1 MSITNQLITNEIN
14 KNFLTTLTE
23 NLSSCT
29 EFKICVSFIR
39 ISGVQLLMDLL
50 KELNAKGVKGQI
62 LASTYINVTQPQAL
76 EMLNSFENIQLKI
89 FTSTSDQGF
98 HAKGYLFLNPEE
110 NNKEKWT
117 IIIGS
122 SNISGA
128 AFKKNVE
135 WNVINN
141 EEVLEN
147 REPGVFAKSVLE
159 EFNELWND
167 PHSKDF
173 SDEFLIQYRDYLAGI
188 RKVQK
193 EHKDVFS
200 FEEKVIKPNEMQ
212 SEAIAKLNTL
222 RKMNQTKALAIAA
235 TGTGKTYMSVFDAMQ
250 VNPKKALFVVHRGD
264 ILIKA
269 QESFDNVLGK
279 TIPDYSSDRYEGSK
293 GNKNSK
299 YLFVTEST
307 LALHLEDFTPDEF
320 DYIIIDEAHHAADN
334 SYTKILNY
342 FKPKFLLGLTATPDR
357 TDGKDIFSI
366 FDFNRAVNIRLRDS
380 LEKDLVCPFH
390 YFGITDVEGI
400 DYSKLTHS
408 PDDGEEYLNEVAR
421 MLMRSN
427 RADYIFEKIKFYGHD
442 GDKTKCLGFCATV
455 EHAKFMADE
464 FNKKLGDGS
473 AIALSGE
480 NSVPERQKYLQQ
492 LEDDDSKLQYIF
504 SRDIFNE
511 GIDVQDVNL
520 VLMLRPT
527 QSSIVFTQQLGRGLR
542 KIKGKEFLT
551 VLDFIG
557 NYQKSFL
564 MTSVFSKDPNP
575 DKKTRLREV
584 ATDFIDIPG
593 DTFIHF
599 DKIVKEQILN
609 QIDKEKFMS
618 DANQKKAY
626 FVFRKDNGNRMPYL
640 TDFIKHG
647 SDLDP
652 CVFSK
657 IKKGNLLYHS
667 YFEFAV
673 SAENEISS
681 SESVELNQISQN
693 KIFLSFIR
701 LLDTILPAKRI
712 EEWCVINALIKEHS
726 LTIEDL
732 KKYITKYVD
741 YKNEK
746 QLTHACRV
754 LAGEFW
760 DSNEERDYGEVRF
773 LFDGKSI
780 SLNTSIVEILADQTL
795 NKWITDT
802 IEYAIL
808 RYDDEFGRT
817 DYGFPFLKPYA
828 KYNMQRSIA
837 PLCMYEKKH
846 SSFRG
851 SGINYFAETNYFIFV
866 DLYKED
872 VKKPTQNYNDY
883 FVTPSV
889 FHWEGPDDDRHSWTQ
904 NHKVMN
910 KLINH
915 RSNNIRLHLFIRK
928 FKEVEGV
935 PQDYIYLGDCEVFQK
950 SIPREL
956 VSPVPMDMA
965 IHELPPELYNDF
977 LTKVDITKVED

>member
-1 MSITNQLITNEIN
+1 MNSSTQLITNEIN
-14 KNFLTTLTE
+14 KNFLSTLKE
-23 NLSSCT
+23 NLSTCT

-50 KELNAKGVKGQI
+50 KELNRKGVKGQV
-62 LASTYINVTQPQAL
+62 LASTYINVTQPKAL

-89 FTSTSDQGF
+89 FTSTSEQGF
-98 HAKGYLFLNPEE
+98 HAKGYIFLNPEE

-141 EEVLEN
+141 EEVLET

-188 RKVQK
+188 KKVQK

-222 RKMNQTKALAIAA
+222 RKMNQNKALAIAA

-250 VNPKKALFVVHRGD
+250 VNPKKAMFVVHRGD

-293 GNKNSK
+293 KNKNSK

-320 DYIIIDEAHHAADN
+320 DYIVIDEAHHAADN

-342 FKPKFLLGLTATPDR
+342 FKPKFLLGLTATPER

-400 DYSKLTHS
+400 DYSKLSHS
-408 PDDGEEYLNEVAR
+408 PEDGEEYLNEVAR
-421 MLMRSN
+421 MLMKSK
-427 RADYIFEKIKFYGHD
+427 RADYVLEKIKFYGHD

-455 EHAKFMADE
+455 EHAKFMAEE
-464 FNKKLGDGS
+464 FNKKLGEGS

-480 NSVPERQKYLQQ
+480 NSVSERQKFLQQ

-640 TDFIKHG
+640 TDFIKHC

-681 SESVELNQISQN
+681 SESVLLNQLFQN
-693 KIFLSFIR
+693 KIFTTFIKFI
-701 LLDTILPAKRI
+701 DTFLPAKRI
-712 EEWCVINALIKEHS
+712 EEWCVLNMLINTPDSPVTLDLIKN
-726 LTIEDL
+726 LL
-732 KKYITKYVD
+732 TKYVD
-741 YKNEK
+741 YYSEAN
-746 QLTHACRV
+746 LINACNV
-754 LAGEFW
+754 LAGSYFDTTETKT
-760 DSNEERDYGEVRF
+760 YGDVIF
-773 LFDGKSI
+773 SFDGNKI
-780 SLNTSIVEILADQTL
+780 QLNENVKTLFTNSNPLCVEMK
-795 NKWITDT
+795 KWICDY

-817 DYGFPFLKPYA
+817 DFGFPFLKPYG
-828 KYNMQRSIA
+828 KYSMRSIA
-837 PLCMYEKKH
+837 PLCNYEKIH

-851 SGINYFAETNYFIFV
+851 SGLLTSAKPQYFIFV
-866 DLYKED
+866 DLYKADDIREEINYHDKFITPNVFQWQSPNNMTQDSDRGLD
-872 VKKPTQNYNDY
+872 VIKNTA
-883 FVTPSV
+883 
-889 FHWEGPDDDRHSWTQ
+889 RHT
-904 NHKVMN
+904 H
-910 KLINH
+910 
-915 RSNNIRLHLFIRK
+915 LHLFVRK
-928 FKEVEGV
+928 FKEVEGI
-935 PQDYIYLGDCEVFQK
+935 PQEFIYLGEVSTMPETAKGDCPVTMNFAIPEV
-950 SIPREL
+950 PA
-956 VSPVPMDMA
+956 D
-965 IHELPPELYNDF
+965 LYNNFITDVD
-977 LTKVDITKVED
+977 LTKVEK

>member
-1 MSITNQLITNEIN
+1 MSTPNQLITNEIN
-14 KNFLTTLTE
+14 KNFLSTLKE
-23 NLSSCT
+23 NLSICT
-29 EFKICVSFIR
+29 EFKICVSFVR

-50 KELNAKGVKGQI
+50 QELNAKGVKGQI
-62 LASTYINVTQPQAL
+62 LASTYMNVTQPHAL
-76 EMLNSFENIQLKI
+76 EMLNSFDNIKLKI
-89 FTSTSDQGF
+89 FTSTHEQGF
-98 HAKGYLFLNPEE
+98 HAKGYLFLNPDN

-141 EEVLEN
+141 EELLEN
-147 REPGVFAKSVLE
+147 HEPGAFAKSVLE
-159 EFNELWND
+159 EFNELWES
-167 PHSKDF
+167 PYSKDF
-173 SDEFLIQYRDYLAGI
+173 SDDFLIQYRDYLLKI
-188 RKVQK
+188 KKIQK
-193 EHKDVFS
+193 ENKDVFN

-222 RKMNQTKALAIAA
+222 RKMKQNKALAIAA

-264 ILIKA
+264 ILVKA

-279 TIPDYSSDRYEGSK
+279 TIPDYSSKIYKGSK
-293 GNKNSK
+293 HNKDCK
-299 YLFVTEST
+299 YLFVTEDT
-307 LALHLEDFTPDEF
+307 LALHLEDFAPNEF
-320 DYIIIDEAHHAADN
+320 EYIIIDEAHHAADN
-334 SYTKILNY
+334 SYSKILNY
-342 FKPKFLLGLTATPDR
+342 FKPQFLLGLTATPER

-380 LEKDLVCPFH
+380 LEKNLVCPFH
-390 YFGITDVEGI
+390 YFGIKDVEGI
-400 DYSKLTHS
+400 DYEKLTHK
-408 PDDGEEYLNEVAR
+408 PEDGEEYLNEVAK
-421 MLMRSN
+421 MLMKSK
-427 RADYIFEKIKFYGHD
+427 RADYIFEKINFYGHD

-455 EHAKFMADE
+455 DHAKFMAEE
-464 FNKKLGDGS
+464 FNKKLGDGV

-492 LEDDDSKLQYIF
+492 LEDDDTKLQYIF

-564 MTSVFSKDPNP
+564 MTSVFSKEPNP

-584 ATDFIDIPG
+584 ATDFVDIPG

-618 DANQKKAY
+618 DTNQKKAY

-640 TDFIKHG
+640 TDYIKHG

-667 YFEFAV
+667 YFEFVV
-673 SAENEISS
+673 SAENEINS
-681 SESVELNQISQN
+681 SESVILNQLSQN
-693 KIFLSFIR
+693 NIFTTFIR
-701 LLDTILPAKRI
+701 FIDSLLPAKRI
-712 EEWCVINALIKEHS
+712 EEWCVINQLISNSDFTASINEIKVS
-726 LTIEDL
+726 MQ
-732 KKYITKYVD
+732 KYVD
-741 YKNEK
+741 YYNEAS
-746 QLTHACRV
+746 LNNACSF
-754 LAGEFW
+754 LAGKFF
-760 DSNEERDYGEVRF
+760 DSTEAKTYKDVIMS
-773 LFDGKSI
+773 FDGKTI
-780 SLNTSIVEILADQTL
+780 TL
-795 NKWITDT
+795 NQNVKELFSSSNKEEISKWINDY
-802 IEYAIL
+802 IEYALL
-808 RYDDEFGRT
+808 RYDEEFSRN

-828 KYNMQRSIA
+828 KYSMRNIA
-837 PLCMYEKKH
+837 PLCNYEKIH

-851 SGINYFAETNYFIFV
+851 SGLLTSAKPQYFIFV
-866 DLYKED
+866 DLYKADDIREEINYHDKFISSNVFQWQSPNNMTQDSDRGKD
-872 VKKPTQNYNDY
+872 VINNT
-883 FVTPSV
+883 
-889 FHWEGPDDDRHSWTQ
+889 ERHT
-904 NHKVMN
+904 H
-910 KLINH
+910 
-915 RSNNIRLHLFIRK
+915 LHLFVRK
-928 FKEVEGV
+928 FKEVESI
-935 PQDYIYLGDCEVFQK
+935 PQEFIYLGEVSTMLNTAKGECPVTMNFA
-950 SIPREL
+950 IP
-956 VSPVPMDMA
+956 
-965 IHELPPELYNDF
+965 ELPADLYNDF
-977 LTKVDITKVED
+977 ITDVDKTKVEEKE

>member
-1 MSITNQLITNEIN
+1 MSASNQLITNEIN
-14 KNFLTTLTE
+14 KNFLSTLKE
-23 NLSSCT
+23 NFSTCT
-29 EFKICVSFIR
+29 EFKICVSFVR

-50 KELNAKGVKGQI
+50 QELNAKGVRGQI
-62 LASTYINVTQPQAL
+62 LASTYMNVTQPHAL
-76 EMLNSFENIQLKI
+76 EMLNSFDNIELKI
-89 FTSTSDQGF
+89 FTSTHDQGF
-98 HAKGYLFLNPEE
+98 HAKGYLFLNPDN

-141 EEVLEN
+141 EELLEN
-147 REPGVFAKSVLE
+147 HEPGAFAKSVLE
-159 EFNELWND
+159 EFNELWES
-167 PHSKDF
+167 PYSKDF
-173 SDEFLIQYRDYLAGI
+173 SDEFLIQYRDYLSKI
-188 RKVQK
+188 KKIQK
-193 EHKDVFS
+193 ENKDVFN

-222 RKMNQTKALAIAA
+222 RKMKQNKALAIAA

-264 ILIKA
+264 ILVKA

-279 TIPDYSSDRYEGSK
+279 TIPDYSSEIYKGSK
-293 GNKNSK
+293 YNKDCK
-299 YLFVTEST
+299 YLFVTEDT
-307 LALHLEDFTPDEF
+307 LALHLEDFAPDEF
-320 DYIIIDEAHHAADN
+320 EYIIIDEAHHAADN
-334 SYTKILNY
+334 SYSKILNY
-342 FKPKFLLGLTATPDR
+342 FKPQFLLGLTATPER

-380 LEKDLVCPFH
+380 LEKNLVCPFH
-390 YFGITDVEGI
+390 YFGIKDVEGI
-400 DYSKLTHS
+400 DYEKLTHK
-408 PDDGEEYLNEVAR
+408 PEDGEEYLNEVAK
-421 MLMRSN
+421 MLMKSK
-427 RADYIFEKIKFYGHD
+427 RADYIFEKINFYGHD

-455 EHAKFMADE
+455 DHAKFMAEE
-464 FNKKLGDGS
+464 FNKKLGDGV

-492 LEDDDSKLQYIF
+492 LEDDDTKLQYIF

-564 MTSVFSKDPNP
+564 MTSVFSKEPNP

-584 ATDFIDIPG
+584 ATDFVDIPG

-618 DANQKKAY
+618 DTNQKKAY

-640 TDFIKHG
+640 TDYIKHG

-667 YFEFAV
+667 YFEFVA
-673 SAENEISS
+673 SAENEINS
-681 SESVELNQISQN
+681 SESVILNQLSQN
-693 KIFLSFIR
+693 NIFTTFIR
-701 LLDTILPAKRI
+701 FIDSLLPAKRI
-712 EEWCVINALIKEHS
+712 EEWCVINQLISNSDFTASINEIKVS
-726 LTIEDL
+726 MQ
-732 KKYITKYVD
+732 KYVD
-741 YKNEK
+741 YYNEAS
-746 QLTHACRV
+746 LNNACSF
-754 LAGEFW
+754 LAGKFF
-760 DSNEERDYGEVRF
+760 DSTETKTYKDVIMS
-773 LFDGKSI
+773 FDGK
-780 SLNTSIVEILADQTL
+780 TVTL
-795 NKWITDT
+795 NQNVKELFSSSNKEEISKWINDY
-802 IEYAIL
+802 IEYALL
-808 RYDDEFGRT
+808 RYDEEFGRN

-828 KYNMQRSIA
+828 KYSMRNIA
-837 PLCMYEKKH
+837 PLCNYEKIH

-851 SGINYFAETNYFIFV
+851 SGLLTSAKPQYFIFV
-866 DLYKED
+866 DLYKADDIREEINYHDKFISSNVFQWQSPNNMTQDSDRGKD
-872 VKKPTQNYNDY
+872 VINNT
-883 FVTPSV
+883 
-889 FHWEGPDDDRHSWTQ
+889 ERHT
-904 NHKVMN
+904 H
-910 KLINH
+910 
-915 RSNNIRLHLFIRK
+915 LHLFVRK
-928 FKEVEGV
+928 FKEVESI
-935 PQDYIYLGDCEVFQK
+935 PQEFIYLGEVSTMLDTAKGECPVTMYFA
-950 SIPREL
+950 IP
-956 VSPVPMDMA
+956 
-965 IHELPPELYNDF
+965 ELPADLYNDF
-977 LTKVDITKVED
+977 ITDVDKTKVEEKE